1 MPSVTGDSGQQ
12 TADDGVDH
20 VVGSS
25 EHNSL

>member
-1 MPSVTGDSGQQ
+1 MPSMAGDSGPQ

-25 EHNSL
+25 EYNSL